1 MKILFVLIHKAG
13 VDLSSKGKHLL
24 LIYILRI
31 FLLLKSILIVSFLLI
46 NISME
51 TLRIPK
57 NLEDI
62 MLVETAIQ
70 YIPDFLKGIFPDQI
84 KNKIS

>member
-24 LIYILRI
+24 LIYFLRI
-31 FLLLKSILIVSFLLI
+31 FLLLK
-46 NISME
+46 SME